1 MAQLDAAAVDAPV
14 VETEAAADNQIMSEA
29 LYPDDTGDLSEE
41 IAAEGFD
48 PDADDTGAEPLDAAI
63 DPPVSYPAEMKA
75 KFAQL
80 PTDMQASLAQLEA
93 QRNRQVQDVTTRAA
107 EAQRLAQADT
117 ARQVAQS
124 QAVHAQQIATIAEA
138 YAPREPQPWEFQDH
152 ESYAVAR
159 RQFDEASA
167 QHRQLMQHAEELRTE
182 AGEHSR
188 MQEQAM
194 IVQDARRVMVEMP
207 ELADQASYRQLVEQL
222 TPIAR
227 ELGYDDQRIAQ
238 AWPSDVLAMKRVA
251 ASKADAEKWRALQA
265 RKMEGVRAARQLP
278 KVSRPGVASGG
289 GQAPGRSVAQ
299 TLYPND

>member
-1 MAQLDAAAVDAPV
+1 
-14 VETEAAADNQIMSEA
+14 
-29 LYPDDTGDLSEE
+29 
-41 IAAEGFD
+41 
-48 PDADDTGAEPLDAAI
+48 
-63 DPPVSYPAEMKA
+63 
-75 KFAQL
+75 
-80 PTDMQASLAQLEA
+80 
-93 QRNRQVQDVTTRAA
+93 
-107 EAQRLAQADT
+107 
-117 ARQVAQS
+117 
-124 QAVHAQQIATIAEA
+124 
-138 YAPREPQPWEFQDH
+138 
-152 ESYAVAR
+152 
-159 RQFDEASA
+159 
-167 QHRQLMQHAEELRTE
+167 MQHAEELRTE
-182 AGEHSR
+182 AGDYSR

-251 ASKADAEKWRALQA
+251 AFKADAEKWRALQA